1 MLSLP
6 LLSCNFSKRLLLLYE
21 KREKSTPFDSKGVSH
36 WIGGKRTRDIRS
48 SMKRGIELFLFF
60 TIFFFS
66 LWKWFERT
74 NSSRDVGR
82 RLHLSQARTLE
93 VWSKCSGKMEEFF
106 PKGREKGFLRDAR
119 GDEIYMEEF
128 WKNISFSRGRERE
141 GHLSCSFRVETLG
154 GGEEVV
160 FGEKL
165 KGVLVNNAINICEH

>member
-1 MLSLP
+1 M
-6 LLSCNFSKRLLLLYE
+6 LLYE
-21 KREKSTPFDSKGVSH
+21 KREKSTPFGSKGVSH

-60 TIFFFS
+60 TILFFFLCGNGS
-66 LWKWFERT
+66 KERT
-74 NSSRDVGR
+74 VPGTWNDVYIYPR
-82 RLHLSQARTLE
+82 HVTLE

-128 WKNISFSRGRERE
+128 WKNISFSTGERE

>member
-1 MLSLP
+1 MRKGKSPRPLIRRGFRIGLGANERAISVRRWKEESSFFYSSL
-6 LLSCNFSKRLLLLYE
+6 
-21 KREKSTPFDSKGVSH
+21 
-36 WIGGKRTRDIRS
+36 
-48 SMKRGIELFLFF
+48 
-60 TIFFFS
+60 FFS

-74 NSSRDVGR
+74 NSSRDVER
-82 RLHLSQARTLE
+82 RLHLSTRHVTLE

-128 WKNISFSRGRERE
+128 WKNISFSTGERE

>member
-1 MLSLP
+1 MRKGKSPRP
-6 LLSCNFSKRLLLLYE
+6 LIRRGFR
-21 KREKSTPFDSKGVSH
+21 
-36 WIGGKRTRDIRS
+36 IGLGANERAISVRRWKEESSFFYSSRS
-48 SMKRGIELFLFF
+48 
-60 TIFFFS
+60 FFFLCGNGS
-66 LWKWFERT
+66 KERT
-74 NSSRDVGR
+74 VPGTWNDVYIYPR
-82 RLHLSQARTLE
+82 HVTLE
-93 VWSKCSGKMEEFF
+93 VWSKCSGKMEKFF

-128 WKNISFSRGRERE
+128 WKNISFSTGERE